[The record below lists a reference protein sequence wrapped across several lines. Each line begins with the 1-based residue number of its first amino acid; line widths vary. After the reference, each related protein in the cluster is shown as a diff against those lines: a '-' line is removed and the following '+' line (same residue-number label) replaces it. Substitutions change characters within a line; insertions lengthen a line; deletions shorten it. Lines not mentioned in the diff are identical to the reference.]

1 MADLRSIYE
10 SGMQNVQEIDT
21 KLDSLTDQETAGKRK
36 VSNDLIEA
44 TRSEWEGFLASAVKQ
59 MENMEPEILSGVYL
73 ALQRGLKDK
82 FDAPTNEFIT
92 TKVADMPP
100 VQPLISEDEAEE
112 LRKVRSNL
120 YQQVKSV
127 RELALQIGEATED
140 DPEWKMP
147 KMRRGAHGKRGKRAL
162 SYYEW
167 FFNGEEIEDVNT
179 VRDVAA
185 HLGYSKAADF
195 TAALREAGIDTRNP
209 PTPQF
214 EFNHPSGVVVTAVR
228 EEDEN
233 GDEDEDTEDIE
244 DEDVEDS
251 EETPDVE

>member
-10 SGMQNVQEIDT
+10 TGMQNVTEIDT

-36 VSNDLIEA
+36 VSNDLIEQ

-59 MENMEPEILSGVYL
+59 MENMQPEILSGVYL

-82 FDAPTNEFIT
+82 FESPTNEFIST
-92 TKVADMPP
+92 QVQDMPP

-112 LRKVRSNL
+112 LRKTRSAL

-127 RELALQIGEATED
+127 RELAIQVGEASED

-167 FFNGEEIEDVNT
+167 FFNGDQVEDVNT

-185 HLGYSKAADF
+185 HLGYAKAADF
-195 TAALREAGIDTRNP
+195 TAALREAGIETRNP
-209 PTPQF
+209 PTPSF

-228 EEDEN
+228 DEEADEDVDEEN
-233 GDEDEDTEDIE
+233 GDEEVEEISDEE
-244 DEDVEDS
+244 
-251 EETPDVE
+251 